1 MILFFFVSFVSFVS
15 PLLTMPKKPE
25 EIIRS
30 EIVALKAYH
39 VPDSAGLVKLDAME
53 NPYRLP
59 QELQAEVARL
69 AGSAPL
75 NRYPDP
81 DAARLKARLREVMGI
96 PGGMDVLLGNGSDEI
111 IQMLIMAAARP
122 GAVVLGLEP
131 SFVMFRMI
139 AAFCG
144 VRFVGVPLQADFT
157 LDADKVIAAI
167 AEHQP
172 AVVFIA
178 YPNNPTGNLFDE
190 AGITRIIEAAPGMVV
205 VDEAYHAFAGTS
217 FMPRLAAYPN
227 LLVMRTLSKS
237 GLAGLRLG
245 LIAGNRAWLAHVDKV
260 RLPYNVNVLTQIV
273 AEKALQ
279 HHELLGRQ
287 AAAIRAERARL
298 FEELGRIAGVRVY
311 PSDANF
317 ILFRTA
323 GADRVFSSLR
333 QRGVLIKNLHG
344 SHPALADCL
353 RVTVGTP
360 EEDTLFLA
368 ALKESVN
375 L

>member
-1 MILFFFVSFVSFVS
+1 
-15 PLLTMPKKPE
+15 MPKAPE

-30 EIVALKAYH
+30 EILALKAYH

-59 QELQAEVARL
+59 VELQAEVARL
-69 AGSAPL
+69 AGSAAL

-81 DAARLKARLREVMGI
+81 DAAQLKARLHTVMSI
-96 PGGMDVLLGNGSDEI
+96 PDGMNVLLGNGSDEI

-139 AAFCG
+139 ATFCG
-144 VRFVGVPLQADFT
+144 VRFAGVPLKPDFS
-157 LDADKVIAAI
+157 LDTGKVIAAI

-172 AVVFIA
+172 ALVFIA

-190 AGITRIIEAAPGMVV
+190 AGMTRIIEAAPGMVV
-205 VDEAYHAFAGTS
+205 VDEAYHAFAGKS
-217 FMPRLAAYPN
+217 FMPRLADHPN

-245 LIAGNRAWLAHVDKV
+245 LIAGNSAWLAHVDKV

-298 FEELGRIAGVRVY
+298 FDELGQVAGIQAY
-311 PSDANF
+311 PSAANF

-323 GADRVFSSLR
+323 GAERVFNGLR

-360 EEDTLFLA
+360 EEDAQFLA
-368 ALKESVN
+368 ALKETVN
-375 L
+375 R

>member
-1 MILFFFVSFVSFVS
+1 MS
-15 PLLTMPKKPE
+15 KAPE

-53 NPYRLP
+53 NPYSLP
-59 QELQAEVARL
+59 AELQVEVARL
-69 AGSAPL
+69 AETAEL

-81 DAARLKARLREVMGI
+81 GAARLKASLRQALDI
-96 PGGMDVLLGNGSDEI
+96 PSGMEVLLGNGSDEI
-111 IQMLIMAAARP
+111 IQMLTMAAARP

-139 AAFCG
+139 AMFCG
-144 VRFVGVPLQADFT
+144 VRFVGVPLKTDFS

-172 AVVFIA
+172 ALVFIA

-190 AGITRIIEAAPGMVV
+190 AAMTRIIEAAPGMVV
-205 VDEAYHAFAGTS
+205 VDEAYHAFAGRS
-217 FMPRLAAYPN
+217 FMPRLKDHPN

-245 LIAGNRAWLAHVDKV
+245 LIAGTGAWLSQVDKV
-260 RLPYNVNVLTQIV
+260 RLPYNINVLTQLV
-273 AEKALQ
+273 AERVLR
-279 HHELLGRQ
+279 HHERLAQQ
-287 AAAIRAERARL
+287 AAAIKAERTRL
-298 FEELGRIAGVRVY
+298 FDELKRMPGVQPF

-317 ILFRTA
+317 ILFKTGKA
-323 GADRVFSSLR
+323 EQVFNGLR
-333 QRGVLIKNLHG
+333 QRGVLIRNLHG

-360 EEDTLFLA
+360 AEDARFLD
-368 ALKESVN
+368 ALNETVN
-375 L
+375 A